1 MAFFDS
7 YFCWIFFHPFI
18 FLFYFNFS
26 HKPHIVEL
34 YAKNLANLSVSVSP
48 ILNST
53 YPHKYLRSI
62 SIPSS
67 YHLLLIIYHLC
78 IILPWTSWMCSH
90 ILILFAVHS
99 FLPFPCW
106 YCLKL
111 LFWVLINTLIYFYLF
126 LYFLDSKNYSN
137 YLNFFIFH
145 ISFSNLLDLFLTW
158 VV

>member
-1 MAFFDS
+1 MVLGSRAFGRWLGHES
-7 YFCWIFFHPFI
+7 RV
-18 FLFYFNFS
+18 FLNITALIKETLES
-26 HKPHIVEL
+26 SLLRTVWGHHIVEL

-48 ILNST
+48 ILKST

-137 YLNFFIFH
+137 
-145 ISFSNLLDLFLTW
+145 
-158 VV
+158 

>member
-1 MAFFDS
+1 MTFFDS
-7 YFCWIFFHPFI
+7 YFRWIFFHPFI
-18 FLFYFNFS
+18 FLFSFNFS

-34 YAKNLANLSVSVSP
+34 YAKNLANLGVSVSP
-48 ILNST
+48 ILKST
-53 YPHKYLRSI
+53 YSHKYLRSI

-67 YHLLLIIYHLC
+67 YHLLSIIYHLC

-90 ILILFAVHS
+90 ILILFAVH
-99 FLPFPCW
+99 FLSPIP
-106 YCLKL
+106 L
-111 LFWVLINTLIYFYLF
+111 LILFETFILSSYQHTYLF
-126 LYFLDSKNYSN
+126 LFVYFLDSKNYSN